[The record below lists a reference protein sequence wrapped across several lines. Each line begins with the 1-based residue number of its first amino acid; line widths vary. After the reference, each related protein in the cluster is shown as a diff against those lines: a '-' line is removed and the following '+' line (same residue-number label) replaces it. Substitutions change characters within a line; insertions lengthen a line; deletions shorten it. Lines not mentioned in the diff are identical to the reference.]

1 MKRKIVK
8 ALAAAGLALCA
19 ATTAQAAYVGT
30 TPASND
36 VINIK
41 EGWFGANLYL
51 IAGAT
56 TEIVV
61 EFIGKEAGYTNL
73 FYVNGALQHNSDT
86 ASAGDTTLVDV
97 APGLIS
103 FAFFSDFNTANPF
116 TASVTNGSNQD
127 PVTNLLNYFITFDDN
142 VVNGVT
148 PSSGQT
154 VLIALDDTGAGPDDN
169 HDDMVIRLTIKNGG
183 GFQVP
188 EPGTLALLGLGALAA
203 GLARRRQAKA

>member
-36 VINIK
+36 VIGIA

-51 IAGAT
+51 IAGAAT
-56 TEIVV
+56 TITV
-61 EFIGKEAGYTNL
+61 EFIGKEAGYTNR
-73 FYVNGALQHNSDT
+73 FYLEGAERFNTGALPGSTVDV
-86 ASAGDTTLVDV
+86 LVD
-97 APGLIS
+97 PGLID
-103 FAFFSDFNTANPF
+103 FAFFSNMGSGNPLA
-116 TASVTNGSNQD
+116 ASVTNGSNQD

-142 VVNGVT
+142 VVNGST

-169 HDDMVIRLTIKNGG
+169 HDDMVIRLTISNG

-203 GLARRRQAKA
+203 GLARRRQIKA

>member
-51 IAGAT
+51 IAGGST
-56 TEIVV
+56 TITVD
-61 EFIGKEAGYTNL
+61 FIGKEAGWLNS
-73 FYVNGALQHNSDT
+73 FYLNGAKMFDT
-86 ASAGDTTLVDV
+86 SQSPAAPNIDV
-97 APGLIS
+97 AVNPGLIN
-103 FAFFSDFNTANPF
+103 FAFFSNLGTGNPLAG
-116 TASVTNGSNQD
+116 TVTNGSNQD

-142 VVNGVT
+142 VVNGST

-169 HDDMVIRLTIKNGG
+169 HDDMVIRLTISNG

>member
-1 MKRKIVK
+1 MKRKIVQ

-36 VINIK
+36 VIGIT

-51 IAGAT
+51 IAGAAT
-56 TEIVV
+56 TITV
-61 EFIGKEAGYTNL
+61 EFVGKEAGYTNR
-73 FYVNGALQHNSDT
+73 FYLEGSERFSTANAVAGSTVNV
-86 ASAGDTTLVDV
+86 LVD
-97 APGLIS
+97 PGLID
-103 FAFFSDFNTANPF
+103 FAFFSNMGTGNPLA
-116 TASVTNGSNQD
+116 ASVTNGSNQD
-127 PVTNLLNYFITFDDN
+127 PITNFLNYFITFDDN
-142 VVNGVT
+142 NVNGVT

-183 GFQVP
+183 FQVP

-203 GLARRRQAKA
+203 GLARRRQVKA